1 MRLSNEPGGLKVH
14 DVGISTSGTPGKQTV
29 PRAELWAAIMAAQAA
44 AYEQH
49 ISLHIDAAYVVKGLQ
64 HVHRQEALRCNANGE
79 LWDILIEL
87 IEAKKL
93 KVTTVKVK

>member
-1 MRLSNEPGGLKVH
+1 MGAAVATIRLSNEPGGLKAH

-64 HVHRQEALRCNANGE
+64 HVHRQEALRCGANG
-79 LWDILIEL
+79 I
-87 IEAKKL
+87 
-93 KVTTVKVK
+93 VGHSH